1 MSLQSS
7 HHALYDTNI
16 FIRHFTHDDRE
27 QSPNATALLARVEQ
41 GPEVVATSSL
51 VIFEVVFTLE
61 RQYKLPKHDVAG
73 LVLPF
78 PIGFADAYNAAY
90 VRPLGSSEVYTLDE
104 DFDKVPGI
112 TRVDPGEE
120 VG

>member
-7 HHALYDTNI
+7 HHAPYETNI

-78 PIGFADAYNAAY
+78 PIGFAAYM
-90 VRPLGSSEVYTLDE
+90 RPLGSSEVYTLDE